1 MRRLGFAMPRS
12 PPPPATQDS
21 EIALARCG
29 RQGAAVLILLAV
41 LLSAGCGDDLG
52 DSIAAETGTSDG
64 STTQA
69 AAGSSSASGREATST
84 GSTGSGEG
92 EQSLSYASDVYPI
105 LAGNC
110 GCHITEFKANPNVP
124 ILDPDTSYDVLLGD
138 SSWQVPSMRY
148 IVAGDLDGSYV
159 VQKVAGTAGDLGT
172 FPSRMPLLGGDLAPA
187 DYLSDEDVDVMNAW
201 VIAGAAP

>member
-1 MRRLGFAMPRS
+1 M
-12 PPPPATQDS
+12 
-21 EIALARCG
+21 
-29 RQGAAVLILLAV
+29 
-41 LLSAGCGDDLG
+41 
-52 DSIAAETGTSDG
+52 
-64 STTQA
+64 
-69 AAGSSSASGREATST
+69 
-84 GSTGSGEG
+84 
-92 EQSLSYASDVYPI
+92 
-105 LAGNC
+105 
-110 GCHITEFKANPNVP
+110 P